1 MHEAAISG
9 HLPMLTGLVNKFAT
23 PEYRAYRDQIN
34 AKNNFGD
41 TPLHLAVQFDHPD
54 IVKFLVRNHADLAI
68 MNHHKVTA
76 SQLGVKLGRED
87 SLDILNQAEYTSKTA
102 GGAVERTPAGAAD
115 ARLSLV

>member
-1 MHEAAISG
+1 
-9 HLPMLTGLVNKFAT
+9 MLTGLVNKFAT

-76 SQLGVKLGRED
+76 SQLGAKLDRGD
-87 SLDILNQAEYTSKTA
+87 ILDILKLA
-102 GGAVERTPAGAAD
+102 GDRHETGGGLWRGLL
-115 ARLSLV
+115 RGLLRGQ